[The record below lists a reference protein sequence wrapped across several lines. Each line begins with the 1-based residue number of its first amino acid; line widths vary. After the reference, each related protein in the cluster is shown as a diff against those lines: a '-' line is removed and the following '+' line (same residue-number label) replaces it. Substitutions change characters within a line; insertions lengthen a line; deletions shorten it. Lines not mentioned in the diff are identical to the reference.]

1 MEDTA
6 EPENATETSQQQ
18 QPEFKIVMQ
27 QFLDDL
33 CVTFPEI
40 IPTVKGWWDPSAV
53 KHKHRKQV
61 RKAFNYCKKMLPPV
75 FFDILYQN
83 ADIFGAKSAANTM
96 LLPGIDFR
104 KLWKCDISDA
114 TRETIWKYL
123 QLLSFHVVGSLQ
135 DTNAFGDTQKI
146 FEAISEDD
154 FKNKLEETLK
164 NMEGMFPAGAGE
176 TESTKPTTGAGAT
189 ELPDAASLKDHI
201 RVLMKGK
208 LGILAQEL
216 AEEIGRDMDIDM
228 SETADPKNIFK
239 KLIKNPANFFKIVKT
254 LGTRLDDKIKSG
266 EIKQSE
272 ILSEAKDVM
281 DSLGT
286 KEMSKM
292 FQGMSGMMG
301 GGGGKVN
308 ASAMKHQ
315 LDKQM
320 RAAKL
325 RERMLAKAAKSA
337 AAKSAASASS
347 AATESQPK
355 YSDEELHKLFN
366 APDHGANRKKKSGGK

>member
-1 MEDTA
+1 MESAAD
-6 EPENATETSQQQ
+6 PETNTQQ
-18 QPEFKIVMQ
+18 QPEFKVIMQ

-40 IPTVKGWWDPSAV
+40 IPTVAGWWNL
-53 KHKHRKQV
+53 KHRKRV
-61 RKAFNYCKKMLPPV
+61 RKSFNYCKKTLPPV

-83 ADIFGAKSAANTM
+83 ADIFGEESTVNTT
-96 LLPGIDFR
+96 LLPGIDFK
-104 KLWKCDISDA
+104 KLWKCDISDT

-135 DTNAFGDTQKI
+135 DTTAFGDTQKI

-164 NMEGMFPAGAGE
+164 NMEGMFPAGAGTAAE
-176 TESTKPTTGAGAT
+176 ASEDATEEPTTGAGAT
-189 ELPDAASLKDHI
+189 ELPNASTIKDHI
-201 RVLMKGK
+201 QKLMGGK
-208 LGILAQEL
+208 LGTLAQEL
-216 AEEIGRDMDIDM
+216 AEELGRDMDIDM

-254 LGTRLDDKIKSG
+254 LGTRLDEKIRSG

-315 LDKQM
+315 LNKQM
-320 RAAKL
+320 QAAKM

-337 AAKSAASASS
+337 AAKSVASAS
-347 AATESQPK
+347 ATATEAHPK
-355 YSDEELHKLFN
+355 YSDEELHKLFS